1 MASPPSKTGS
11 NPLPPASPQP
21 PGAGLG
27 GPSRLFQQPRSFGG
41 HQRFA
46 KVIHLDDPS
55 YSPDFTMGTINV
67 RHVDGD
73 TFVDL
78 NVSDGATNGRDYA
91 EYTIRLDGIHDL
103 TLSDFVV

>member
-1 MASPPSKTGS
+1 
-11 NPLPPASPQP
+11 
-21 PGAGLG
+21 
-27 GPSRLFQQPRSFGG
+27 
-41 HQRFA
+41 
-46 KVIHLDDPS
+46 
-55 YSPDFTMGTINV
+55 MGTINV

-78 NVSDGATNGRDYA
+78 NVSDGATDGRDYA